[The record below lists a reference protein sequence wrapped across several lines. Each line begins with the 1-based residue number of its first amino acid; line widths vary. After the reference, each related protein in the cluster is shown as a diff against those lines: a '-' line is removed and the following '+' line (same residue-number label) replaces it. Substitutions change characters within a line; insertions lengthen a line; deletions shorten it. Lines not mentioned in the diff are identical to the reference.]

1 MQGKCLFLDISRPV
15 ILRIQEILSDMKQ
28 NEDDLNTPIYRV
40 QLSFVPSEQIQDYL
54 SSSYT
59 MGSVKLDK
67 SKSEITVPEILFPV
81 SSIQQS
87 LTNTANRLSATAGT
101 SQSARQSVA
110 LTQMKGRKLGR
121 YNVKL
126 TDDMDACDIT
136 GMEITSDGR
145 RLLEDGRNK
154 KVKLF
159 SRDRKL
165 FSRDMR
171 LLSYL
176 LFSMHPHDIA
186 VLSDQ
191 EAVVT
196 TANKSLALL
205 NISGRHMSI
214 NTTTSLA
221 YDVYSIS
228 QYGEKLVV
236 TSYSPKPASVKLI
249 DMTGRVYWSVSSDAQ
264 GKSLFDSP
272 QYVTSDVERRIVTVT
287 DWKNNTLT
295 VLNGETGAVIK
306 RLSLK
311 DKYPEGVTTGPS
323 GNIYVCYA
331 KAREVA
337 VLTGGLAV
345 ERILLSQRDCLGIGP
360 RAIVYDKIRGQLI
373 TSYSRFISDHNSVD
387 IWELS

>member
-1 MQGKCLFLDISRPV
+1 MKSNLESSLTAVESNIDDLDVQKRSMFKQVQELYAVMISKAKKWFADETTEIDTVYHSQLSVLKQMHAILKTVVSRIESSIAQINTLRSKTVDTKLF
-15 ILRIQEILSDMKQ
+15 LRIQEILSDMKQ

-40 QLSFVPSEQIQDYL
+40 QLSFVPSEQIQDYI

-87 LTNTANRLSATAGT
+87 LTNPANRLSATTGT

-136 GMEITSDGR
+136 GMEFTSDGR

-176 LFSMHPHDIA
+176 LYSMHPHDIA

-214 NTTTSLA
+214 NNITSLA
-221 YDVYSIS
+221 KCGV
-228 QYGEKLVV
+228 
-236 TSYSPKPASVKLI
+236 
-249 DMTGRVYWSVSSDAQ
+249 WSGHAP
-264 GKSLFDSP
+264 FA
-272 QYVTSDVERRIVTVT
+272 YCMFY
-287 DWKNNTLT
+287 
-295 VLNGETGAVIK
+295 LNFKHTHTP
-306 RLSLK
+306 L
-311 DKYPEGVTTGPS
+311 
-323 GNIYVCYA
+323 
-331 KAREVA
+331 
-337 VLTGGLAV
+337 
-345 ERILLSQRDCLGIGP
+345 
-360 RAIVYDKIRGQLI
+360 
-373 TSYSRFISDHNSVD
+373 
-387 IWELS
+387 